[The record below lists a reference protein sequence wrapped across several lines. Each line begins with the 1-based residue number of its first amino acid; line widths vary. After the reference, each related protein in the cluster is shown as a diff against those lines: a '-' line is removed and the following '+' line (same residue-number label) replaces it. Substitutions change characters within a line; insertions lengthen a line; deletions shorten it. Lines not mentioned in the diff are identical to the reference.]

1 MSENARNRCS
11 GNFWSVKLTEVRHE
25 FVKNYK
31 AAQKPK
37 RGEWRRSAARMSVPL
52 LPLVPLADHLK
63 TPQALGCGA

>member
-37 RGEWRRSAARMSVPL
+37 CGGWRRSAARMSVPL
-52 LPLVPLADHLK
+52 VPLAHHLK